1 MWMRT
6 WIGPAYRA
14 EGVVGNPITRR
25 YRNETGTKV
34 EQLQHAEEVIPD
46 GVVEIRVHGVNGG
59 TPEHNLHDPTPIRVS
74 GDDTAGFYRRRHGL
88 STGPGRIVEA
98 YNWSAINSR
107 KSIRAWWLILFPFA
121 AANFAG
127 WLLPKGMPK
136 PFRTA
141 AQIIVRLVGMCVT
154 MLAVLGIALV
164 FVDLIGLQCGRTS
177 ACTTGLAWSWVG
189 TVRDWSVVGTDP
201 THLALT
207 YSLFPALAI
216 LALWLLGRR
225 SSRAYENYGA
235 GRPATNEATGPRI
248 DDIRMDRVEFWQA
261 PDVVY
266 VQAWLHATG
275 GLSILTAAAA
285 FIIREVA
292 PGSQHYDTL
301 KVLGVAA
308 LVVAGLAALAE
319 VGISRMHQI
328 PTRWLRKRNANFL
341 IPRWSWIPAGTAI
354 GLYAAV
360 FWLGWISDPAA
371 TPDQPPLEA
380 IRNSLIWVAVIAI
393 ALVLVLALVV
403 GAWRSVILAVGAGV
417 ALFGA
422 IVQNGNGYR
431 ITWLTGFQWLF
442 IELALATGGIARYLW
457 VARDTPPRPNPADH
471 NKNPVWIYGSTA
483 FIVVLGAGSYVRVHN
498 VWLQITACAIPGL
511 YLGAQFAIQ
520 IWNGHDYPGKEEMR
534 EGQAAILAGLGVTSA
549 LTAIS
554 AGAVF
559 VAGRLGTSMALP
571 RSVAGGPSDAC
582 PTGVICYPAE
592 IGWYSLTALAGVI
605 VLVVG
610 VALRALLLPRLRWRL
625 ARRPCCE
632 YYDNQQVPDRAYDD
646 AGSCSEHG
654 HDGDRQAFAKHAIS
668 ARWQANITDDADW
681 LIGGGV
687 MTTLTLLVA
696 AAVARLDGNL
706 PTETGDALFSWAA
719 GAVALIAVGAGVLIY
734 TARDNQQIRETMGIL
749 WDVMSF
755 FPRRFHPLAPPCY
768 AERAV
773 LDVRNRIIYTTTRG
787 TEATSIPDSYVIVV
801 AHSEGTLITTAAL
814 LSLLQDDGSAAR
826 PDVTAHPGHP
836 QPTGEELDRVAF
848 VTYGCMLARLYGR
861 AWPDQLPED
870 RLRAL
875 KRRLERPDP
884 SAPSDPSEYVHPASD
899 RIPRWI
905 NFGRYSDYLGGRV
918 FQELQRKPTH
928 RLAEPDGDQRSD
940 DVFFVDPTRRWR
952 WYGQLEHARIWRH
965 SFDYE
970 SDQED
975 PRFREHVWAIA
986 RVFREENEADV
997 LGDYPWM
1004 TASRRAPTG
1013 GSPPATTTAPDA
1025 SESSHRP

>member
-1 MWMRT
+1 MRT
-6 WIGPAYRA
+6 WIGPSYRA
-14 EGVVGNPITRR
+14 EGVVGNSITKR
-25 YRNETGTKV
+25 YRDDQGQKV
-34 EQLQHAEEVIPD
+34 EEHQQGEPVIPD
-46 GVVEIRVHGVNGG
+46 GVVELRVHGVNGG
-59 TPEHNLHDPTPIRVS
+59 TPEHNLHDPSPIRVA

-88 STGPGRIVEA
+88 STGPDRIVEA

-127 WLLPKGMPK
+127 WLLPKGMTALW
-136 PFRTA
+136 RTI
-141 AQIIVRLVGMCVT
+141 AQIIVRLIGICVT
-154 MLAVLGIALV
+154 MLAVLGVALV
-164 FVDLIGLQCGRTS
+164 FVDLIGLQCGQLEE
-177 ACTTGLAWSWVG
+177 CTTGFVWSWVG
-189 TVRDWSVVGTDP
+189 AVGDWSLVGTEP
-201 THLALT
+201 THLALA

-216 LALWLLGRR
+216 LVLWLLGRR

-235 GRPATNEATGPRI
+235 GTPATDKATGQRI
-248 DDIRMDRVEFWQA
+248 DDIRIDRVEFWQA

-266 VQAWLHATG
+266 VQAWLHATA
-275 GLSILTAAAA
+275 GLSILAAVTA

-292 PGSQHYDTL
+292 PGSQHHETL
-301 KVLGVAA
+301 YVLGLAS
-308 LVVAGLAALAE
+308 LIVAGLCALAE
-319 VGISRMHQI
+319 AGISRMHQI
-328 PTRWLRKRNANFL
+328 PTKWLRKKHANFL

-354 GLYAAV
+354 GLYAAT
-360 FWLGWISDPAA
+360 FWLGWISGPSA

-380 IRNSLIWVAVIAI
+380 IRNSLIWISVVAI
-393 ALVLVLALVV
+393 ALVFILGVV
-403 GAWRSVILAVGAGV
+403 VAAQRSVALAVGAGIAV
-417 ALFGA
+417 FGA
-422 IVQNGNGYR
+422 IVQNSDGYR
-431 ITWLTGFQWLF
+431 ITWLTGGQWLF
-442 IELALATGGIARYLW
+442 VELALAAAGGAWYLR
-457 VARDTPPRPNPADH
+457 VARDTPDQPDPADH
-471 NKNPVWIYGSTA
+471 SKNPVWIYGSTA
-483 FIVVLGAGSYVRVHN
+483 FVVVVGAASFVRVN
-498 VWLQITACAIPGL
+498 AIWMKIAACAIPVV

-520 IWNGHDYPGKEEMR
+520 IWNGHDYPAKEEMR
-534 EGQAAILAGLGVTSA
+534 EGQAAIIAGLGVTAA

-582 PTGVICYPAE
+582 PLGVICYPAE
-592 IGWYSLTALAGVI
+592 IGWYSLTALAGI
-605 VLVVG
+605 AVLLVG
-610 VALRALLLPRLRWRL
+610 VALRALLLPRARWRL
-625 ARRPCCE
+625 ARKRDCA
-632 YYDNQQVPDRAYDD
+632 YYDKQKVPDRSYDN
-646 AGSCSEHG
+646 AGSCDNDK
-654 HDGDRQAFAKHAIS
+654 HDAARLKFVKHAIA

-681 LIGGGV
+681 IISGAV

-719 GAVALIAVGAGVLIY
+719 GAVALIAAGAGLLIY

-787 TEATSIPDSYVIVV
+787 KDAATIPDSHVIVV

-814 LSLLQDDGSAAR
+814 LSLMPDDGRVAK
-826 PDVTAHPGHP
+826 PDVTPHPGHP
-836 QPTGEELDRVAF
+836 QPTGGELDRVAF

-861 AWPDQLPED
+861 AWPDQLPEA
-870 RLRAL
+870 RLIGL
-875 KRRLERPDP
+875 KRRLERPHA
-884 SAPSDPSEYVHPASD
+884 SAPPGPTGFVHPRPD
-899 RIPRWI
+899 KIPRWI

-928 RLAEPDGDQRSD
+928 RLEVPPGDQRSD

-986 RVFREENEADV
+986 RVFRDENETEV
-997 LGDYPWM
+997 LGDYEWM
-1004 TASRRAPTG
+1004 TAYRPAADAASDPAG
-1013 GSPPATTTAPDA
+1013 GTA
-1025 SESSHRP
+1025 RT